1 MNEELGIEI
10 VDAGQGLERQV
21 EIEPLRSEEE
31 PALETLDV
39 GKTADPVLMYL
50 REMGSVPLLTREEE
64 IARGIRPGPLCL

>member
-39 GKTADPVLMYL
+39 GKTALF
-50 REMGSVPLLTREEE
+50 
-64 IARGIRPGPLCL
+64 LCTCGRWGLSPC